1 MLVILPLKSPI
12 KLTMTVIMA
21 NITVINHAQP
31 LPVNKPH
38 ARPNHVRPNAIATEE
53 TMYTTFI
60 IALVNTVPNCGLRSS
75 VLVRFD
81 KSLLSNEDISVGTIR
96 MEATPPTKRT
106 IPLIIERIVTVVR
119 AAGRLFSI
127 LLSVV

>member
-1 MLVILPLKSPI
+1 MLVILPLKTPMI
-12 KLTMTVIMA
+12 LTTTVIMA

-31 LPVNKPH
+31 LPVNKPQ
-38 ARPNHVRPNAIATEE
+38 ARPNHARPNAIATEE
-53 TMYTTFI
+53 TIYTTFI

-81 KSLLSNEDISVGTIR
+81 KSLLTNEDIIVGTMR

-106 IPLIIERIVTVVR
+106 TPLIIERIVTVVR

-127 LLSVV
+127 LI